1 MPSLYFNNAQLPA
14 TTGSSLGATEG
25 DPIVQ
30 QTIAA
35 LEKIS
40 ETKLDLVAPDL
51 TAVLEGFI
59 PVCAM
64 SCLDSQSL
72 MVYGL
77 TRSKQQICL
86 LPISLYTSCKASTSF

>member
-1 MPSLYFNNAQLPA
+1 MIDNLTFLLNSLRVTCYLHRQLPA

-40 ETKLDLVAPDL
+40 ETKLALVAPGL

-59 PVCAM
+59 SVCPV
-64 SCLDSQSL
+64 SC
-72 MVYGL
+72 VFHAERL
-77 TRSKQQICL
+77 TAYPYNLSKRPICL
-86 LPISLYTSCKASTSF
+86 